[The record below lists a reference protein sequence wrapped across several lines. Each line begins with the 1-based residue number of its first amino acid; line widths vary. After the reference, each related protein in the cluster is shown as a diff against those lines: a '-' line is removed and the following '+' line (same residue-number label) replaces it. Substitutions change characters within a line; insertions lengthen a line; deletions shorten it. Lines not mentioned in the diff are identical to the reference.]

1 MSTSIAAP
9 VTRPVVAVLPVDEPG
24 EHPGRPPVAERD
36 ESQDLPEGA
45 LVWLAQ
51 LQPLPE
57 PLSRPATGLKQTR
70 GGAPEKASV
79 AAAPGVPS
87 MPGGV
92 TVQGPLAA
100 RGGASIPMKV
110 AGAVTVAMAVPA
122 LAQSL
127 AGPARTVPTTP
138 ATQLPAPP
146 AALEPPKP
154 SAIKPVPP
162 QATTAARPLPISDV
176 PGLPG
181 SGSAAVAE
189 SPAQPVPANM
199 LQGVASTASPTTTA
213 KPGAKPGS
221 TPTDGDTPPPQSAQQ
236 LQPGL
241 ERTARAQAAPQAAF
255 NPPPTGKPEVP
266 AEKAAQPYLQVPFS
280 KGDITGVVTIHKAPA
295 DMPQQLLLSPSNAQ
309 VSGHLRDGLEL
320 APQTIWQLNEQHE
333 QAHDEHRQ
341 HHAGDDE
348 PQDDAPQPL
357 ARMLAV
363 QGMQP

>member
-57 PLSRPATGLKQTR
+57 PLSRPATGLKQAR

-79 AAAPGVPS
+79 ATAPIVSP

-92 TVQGPLAA
+92 TVKGPLAA
-100 RGGASIPMKV
+100 KDGASMPMQV
-110 AGAVTVAMAVPA
+110 AGAMAVPA

-127 AGPARTVPTTP
+127 TGPARAVPATP
-138 ATQLPAPP
+138 AM
-146 AALEPPKP
+146 
-154 SAIKPVPP
+154 
-162 QATTAARPLPISDV
+162 PLPVSDV
-176 PGLPG
+176 PRLPG
-181 SGSAAVAE
+181 NGSAALAE
-189 SPAQPVPANM
+189 SPGQPVPANA
-199 LQGVASTASPTTTA
+199 LQGLAISASPTPMA
-213 KPGAKPGS
+213 QPGAEPAS
-221 TPTDGDTPPPQSAQQ
+221 TLTDSDAPPPQSAQQ
-236 LQPGL
+236 LPPGL

-255 NPPPTGKPEVP
+255 NPPPTGKPEMS

-280 KGDITGVVTIHKAPA
+280 KGDITGVVTIQKAPA